1 MPPQFGQL
9 KKYCEKTGW
18 ILIRDT
24 DHWYFEKV
32 LANGDV
38 LRTRVS
44 HAVNKEIPG
53 NLWRKILKQQL
64 RITEEE
70 FWKSV

>member
-1 MPPQFGQL
+1 MPPKFGQL
-9 KKYCEKTGW
+9 KKFCEKTGW
-18 ILIRDT
+18 ILARDT

-64 RITEEE
+64 KITEEE